1 MSVGKLTNEVCV
13 MTKFMLIK
21 MKKVCVYGAAAL
33 QTSENGR
40 FQSHTLCDISEKGA
54 LVLLFI

>member
-1 MSVGKLTNEVCV
+1 MSVGTLTNEVCV

-33 QTSENGR
+33 QTSGNGR
-40 FQSHTLCDISEKGA
+40 FQSHTLNNLSENGA
-54 LVLLFI
+54 LVILFI

>member
-13 MTKFMLIK
+13 MTKFMIVK

-33 QTSENGR
+33 QTSGNGR
-40 FQSHTLCDISEKGA
+40 FQSHTLSDTSENGQ